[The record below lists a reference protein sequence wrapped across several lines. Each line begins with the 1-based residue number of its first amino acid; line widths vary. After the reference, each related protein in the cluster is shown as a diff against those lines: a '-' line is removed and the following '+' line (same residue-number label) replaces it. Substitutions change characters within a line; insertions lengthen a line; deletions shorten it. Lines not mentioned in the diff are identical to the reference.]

1 MRSAPMS
8 MNWPC
13 GGSARSTRR
22 AMYSEKATSPAI
34 TMMQTA
40 TMDRKISIKYS
51 PLLLC
56 VLLRFALKP
65 DCCYG
70 ASLELHDTVA
80 QGAEPERRK
89 IEQVV
94 LMVLPRLLKPL
105 LGQDVRRPLNI
116 PGREVNGGQRTHFIV
131 PQSRRTNIVVICLH
145 VIHEPADILRDQ
157 LGFKGPRA
165 VGIAKRRRKIGYIAI
180 HHALVRHGISERNLA
195 PVNGDH

>member
-80 QGAEPERRK
+80 QGTEPERRK
-89 IEQVV
+89 IEQVI
-94 LMVLPRLLKPL
+94 LMILPRLVKPL
-105 LGQDVRRPLNI
+105 LGQDVRRPLNVARREI
-116 PGREVNGGQRTHFIV
+116 DGRQRTHFVV
-131 PQSRRTNIVVICLH
+131 PQSRHANIVVICLH
-145 VIHEPADILRDQ
+145 VIHEPADILCNQ
-157 LGFKGPRA
+157 LGLQGPRS
-165 VGIAKRRRKIGYIAI
+165 VRIAERRREIRYIAI

>member
-1 MRSAPMS
+1 MS
-8 MNWPC
+8 MNRPC
-13 GGSARSTRR
+13 GGSAFSTRC
-22 AMYSEKATSPAI
+22 AMYREKTTRPAI
-34 TMMQTA
+34 TMTQTA
-40 TMDRKISIKYS
+40 MMDRKISVTYS

-56 VLLRFALKP
+56 GLLRFALERG
-65 DCCYG
+65 CFHG

-80 QGAEPERRK
+80 QGAEPERRE

-94 LMVLPRLLKPL
+94 LMVLPRLVNSL

-131 PQSRRTNIVVICLH
+131 PQSRHTNIVVICLH

-157 LGFKGPRA
+157 LGLQGPRG
-165 VGIAKRRRKIGYIAI
+165 VGITERRRKIRYIAI
-180 HHALVRHGISERNLA
+180 HHALVRHCISEGNLA